1 MANYS
6 KMTASGGAGLR
17 TGWSFAVARQTLVE
31 WRRRIAARRA
41 LSKLDPHL
49 LRDIGLSD
57 VDARRESTRHFWQE

>member
-17 TGWSFAVARQTLVE
+17 TGWSFAVVRQTLAE

-41 LSKLDPHL
+41 LSRLDPHL

-57 VDARRESTRHFWQE
+57 VDVSRECARPFWLE